1 MDATASST
9 RSWRIVSAL
18 AAIALLAGCGLRE
31 PGVSIR
37 SAAVDLGANPVL
49 AVDLDLALS
58 PPMREALERGIDLTL
73 AFELSPRDATQAPVR
88 RHLLLRYAPLSARYQ
103 LVDVERG
110 NARSFARRTQ
120 LAAALDRVRL
130 PLRADQLPAD
140 APAGWELTVRVDA
153 ETLPGVLRLPA
164 LVSGN
169 WRLAAHRYAWAAAT

>member
-1 MDATASST
+1 MDA
-9 RSWRIVSAL
+9 
-18 AAIALLAGCGLRE
+18 G
-31 PGVSIR
+31 P
-37 SAAVDLGANPVL
+37 NPVL

-73 AFELSPRDATQAPVR
+73 AFELRARDAAHAPVR
-88 RHLLLRYAPLSARYQ
+88 RHLKLRYAPLSARYQ

-110 NARSFARRTQ
+110 SARSFARRTQ

-130 PLRADQLPAD
+130 PLHAEQLPAD
-140 APAGWELTVRVDA
+140 APSGWELSVRVDA

-169 WRLAAHRYAWAAAT
+169 WRLAAHRYAWAAGT